1 MTGRRCLDKLG
12 MHDECIEVGHV
23 GSQNPTETNRI
34 SFKSIG
40 FHQHIYIYT
49 IIMPLYIWKTIKTKC
64 SVRTGL
70 DMFFVRYVFFP
81 NTCINRYIYITGHAG
96 RFAGVVWSPTMKS
109 YRSLRRL
116 WRWFEVLKTFVK
128 KKWSLEKYA
137 VPPIRNSRCFFI
149 PSGFSDFCGFLLASS
164 RRTSQDVV
172 RTSWWL
178 SWVSSCYSWCMR
190 LVLLGIMGNLWET
203 NRVLGAKWFRKPN
216 GTLMD
221 VGHLG
226 AITAIPYHTM
236 AENKEL
242 VSMGWY
248 IVAVIN
254 DGYNWLFLGDYT
266 FHKWDDFLVLITVIQ
281 LL

>member
-1 MTGRRCLDKLG
+1 MISDYEILSFT
-12 MHDECIEVGHV
+12 
-23 GSQNPTETNRI
+23 TETL
-34 SFKSIG
+34 K
-40 FHQHIYIYT
+40 
-49 IIMPLYIWKTIKTKC
+49 MIW
-64 SVRTGL
+64 
-70 DMFFVRYVFFP
+70 
-81 NTCINRYIYITGHAG
+81 
-96 RFAGVVWSPTMKS
+96 
-109 YRSLRRL
+109 SLED
-116 WRWFEVLKTFVK
+116 FCQ

-137 VPPIRNSRCFFI
+137 VPPIRNSRCCFI

-203 NRVLGAKWFRKPN
+203 NGVLGAKWFRKPN